1 MDEKLALLYAR
12 VSTNRQAD
20 TGHSLDSQSNLL
32 VKEAERQ
39 GYKVELVLENG
50 SGRKASRPKLNQ
62 ALDRLNR
69 GEAQALFVLDIDR
82 LARSTRH
89 ALEIAE
95 TAKRKGWRLVIASL
109 QIDTETPVGEM
120 MLGQLAIFA
129 QFESRLVSERV
140 KRQHQARRERGVVW
154 GIDQGPKGEIALKTR
169 RQIVAE
175 HRAGKSLREI
185 AGELEAKGVPTAR
198 GGKWQ
203 PATIRAI
210 LNSPATQALVR
221 I

>member
-32 VKEAERQ
+32 VKRAESE

-50 SGRKASRPKLNQ
+50 SGRKARRPKLNE
-62 ALDRLNR
+62 ALDRLNK

-82 LARSTRH
+82 LARNTRH

-95 TAKRKGWRLVIASL
+95 TAQRKSWRLVIASL
-109 QIDTETPVGEM
+109 QIDTETPQGKL
-120 MLGQLAIFA
+120 MLGMLANFA
-129 QFESRLVSERV
+129 EFESRLVSERV

-203 PATIRAI
+203 AATIRAI